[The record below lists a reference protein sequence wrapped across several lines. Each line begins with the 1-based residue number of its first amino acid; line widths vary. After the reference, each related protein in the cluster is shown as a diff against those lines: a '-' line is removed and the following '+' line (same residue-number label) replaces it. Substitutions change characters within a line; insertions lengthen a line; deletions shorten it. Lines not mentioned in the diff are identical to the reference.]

1 MSIKNKI
8 KSLIIFVF
16 VLSLVF
22 PHISHMYLTNS
33 IFDDLKYLIV
43 FLNIGICC
51 IYFFIC
57 KTKTFKYRKEFLNV
71 IIIVSTFFLISLIF
85 SFIFN
90 KPITFRTI
98 VELLYLFIPALYTF
112 CIINCLNIDE
122 INNSMKC
129 VLIIC
134 FLLWIIEVGIFNF
147 TLENLCKIDF
157 INSFSP
163 FESFI
168 FADISLVSFCFFLY
182 TKHIEN
188 KKNILPAKVAYYISF
203 IFVLFTF
210 KRVAVLFSI
219 IIFVLDLIIDLR
231 KPLHVNVIR
240 ITKLIFFISTLVYTW
255 LLLGDNSKI
264 LYQLIGFDLDK
275 FTVGRQWY
283 LSLVELNGYTFGPY
297 GSSTL
302 TLESMLGPGKYL
314 EMDLVKITIE
324 LGIVAVFLFINN
336 YWNLIS
342 NNIISYI
349 IMFMVFVNL
358 LFSHSFTNP
367 FTWTIRLL
375 TFAII
380 TIYEK
385 GEKEQYE

>member
-1 MSIKNKI
+1 MYLSAPYSHITVELEFKAV
-8 KSLIIFVF
+8 SLI
-16 VLSLVF
+16 
-22 PHISHMYLTNS
+22 LT
-33 IFDDLKYLIV
+33 
-43 FLNIGICC
+43 
-51 IYFFIC
+51 
-57 KTKTFKYRKEFLNV
+57 R
-71 IIIVSTFFLISLIF
+71 FLISI
-85 SFIFN
+85 S
-90 KPITFRTI
+90 P
-98 VELLYLFIPALYTF
+98 ELF
-112 CIINCLNIDE
+112 
-122 INNSMKC
+122 
-129 VLIIC
+129 
-134 FLLWIIEVGIFNF
+134 
-147 TLENLCKIDF
+147 
-157 INSFSP
+157 
-163 FESFI
+163 
-168 FADISLVSFCFFLY
+168 
-182 TKHIEN
+182 
-188 KKNILPAKVAYYISF
+188 
-203 IFVLFTF
+203 
-210 KRVAVLFSI
+210 
-219 IIFVLDLIIDLR
+219 
-231 KPLHVNVIR
+231 
-240 ITKLIFFISTLVYTW
+240 TKLIFFISTLVYTW